1 MTTTDLD
8 VRPDPTSPTAPT
20 VTAQPVTLPRVM
32 SSQWLSFR
40 TLRSSWAV
48 LGSAVLGMLAI
59 GLIVA
64 WNTRSVTPGVQGE
77 DTVAS
82 ATLQG
87 FLLGQLLIGA
97 LGVLFVTG
105 EYGTGMIRST
115 MAAVPKRVPVMLAKM
130 TVFTGVVATTM
141 VAASVTAFLVS
152 QALIAQYRPGF
163 SLADPGVLRVVLGT
177 GVYLTLVGLLGGAIG
192 WIVRSTPGALVTF
205 FAAILVVPVLV
216 GTLLGTVGQNIAQWL
231 PSEAGGSFIQ
241 TLRGDVS
248 LSPWTGLAVLAAW
261 VVGATVVAA
270 VRLKRT
276 DA

>member
-1 MTTTDLD
+1 MTTLELD
-8 VRPDPTSPTAPT
+8 VRPAETAPA
-20 VTAQPVTLPRVM
+20 VTARPVTLPRVIH
-32 SSQWLSFR
+32 SQWLSFH

-48 LGSAVLGMLAI
+48 LGAAVLGMAAI
-59 GLIVA
+59 GLVVA
-64 WNTRSVTPGVQGE
+64 WNTRTLTPGVQGE

-115 MAAVPKRVPVMLAKM
+115 MAAVPKRVPVVLAKM
-130 TVFTGVVATTM
+130 TVFACVVVTTM
-141 VAASVTAFLVS
+141 VAASVAAFLVS
-152 QALIAQYRPGF
+152 QALIGRYRPGF

-177 GVYLTLVGLLGGAIG
+177 GVYLTLVGLLGGSIG
-192 WIVRSTPGALVTF
+192 WIVRNTPGALVTF
-205 FAAILVVPVLV
+205 FAVILVIPVLF
-216 GTLLGTVGQNIAQWL
+216 GTLLGSLGQHIAQWL

-248 LSPWTGLAVLAAW
+248 LPPWAGLGVLVAWVVAATVLAA
-261 VVGATVVAA
+261 VT
-270 VRLKRT
+270 LKRK